1 MWLQG
6 FDLWVRKIPWSR
18 KWQPTL
24 VSSSILENSMD
35 RGAWRAK
42 VPGVTESRT
51 WPSTPA
57 HTLHPRQRGRAEG
70 RGGCWSLSCVLVTPG
85 GFWMGSRTWVRD
97 TASLSSVTLLPW
109 VLEALT
115 SPFFPKR
122 SLLPYGRDFSWPGT
136 WVEPGGKQPSVPAG
150 APPRQLLSCPH
161 PRLEAAPICCQ
172 VSLCPHMSDW
182 LSPSW
187 ADRWR
192 LYVLGSPPPLCH
204 SAGLWCVPGPAPD
217 EPERVKWAWKSK
229 GCLWEWMWLLTQ
241 N

>member
-1 MWLQG
+1 
-6 FDLWVRKIPWSR
+6 
-18 KWQPTL
+18 
-24 VSSSILENSMD
+24 MD

-51 WPSTPA
+51 WPST
-57 HTLHPRQRGRAEG
+57 HSILG
-70 RGGCWSLSCVLVTPG
+70 RGGGQREGWMVKSELCAGDTWW
-85 GFWMGSRTWVRD
+85 FWMGSRTWVRD
-97 TASLSSVTLLPW
+97 TASLSSVILLPW

-122 SLLPYGRDFSWPGT
+122 SPLPYGRDFSWPGT

-150 APPRQLLSCPH
+150 APARQLLFCPH
-161 PRLEAAPICCQ
+161 PGLEAAPICCQ
-172 VSLCPHMSDW
+172 ISLCPHMSDW

-204 SAGLWCVPGPAPD
+204 SAGLWCLPGPAPD